1 MTYRA
6 WPTQVQDLYFTKGIL
21 NTYTVNVTEIEVQ
34 FYMNEPYIG
43 LQLM

>member
-21 NTYTVNVTEIEVQ
+21 NTYTVNVTEKYSIIAELHA
-34 FYMNEPYIG
+34 PHS
-43 LQLM
+43 